1 MKLQLKSTLTL
12 ASAAALIGLTAG
24 CANTAA
30 EAPAASDV
38 AVYAGT
44 LQPMNTQITGEPT
57 TGKVKL
63 VVQGDTL
70 TAHVIVK
77 GAPAGIEHWQ
87 HFHGFKNGTE
97 ATCPTVLSD
106 ANGDGIVDLIETHP
120 TSGKTMVP
128 FIKDPASMNIA
139 HGTYPVADAQ
149 GDYHYEESIPLAKL
163 ASVFQKEFGA
173 DLDLGSRVVFI
184 HGVPEQTE
192 LPDSVASLGPI
203 PAQTTLPIAC
213 AALTRV
219 K

>member
-1 MKLQLKSTLTL
+1 MKLKSTLALVTV
-12 ASAAALIGLTAG
+12 AALTGLTAG
-24 CANTAA
+24 CASTTTT
-30 EAPAASDV
+30 APADNDV

-44 LQPMNTQITGEPT
+44 LQAMNTGVTGRAA

-63 VVQGDTL
+63 VVKGNTL
-70 TAHVIVK
+70 TAHIIARNTPPQIV
-77 GAPAGIEHWQ
+77 HWQ
-87 HFHGFKNGTE
+87 HFHGFKNGSE
-97 ATCPTVLSD
+97 ATCPTPAADV
-106 ANGDGIVDLIETHP
+106 NGDGIVDLIETHP

-128 FIKDPASMNIA
+128 FIRNPASMDIA
-139 HGTYPVADAQ
+139 HGDYPVADAN
-149 GDYHYEESIPLAKL
+149 GDYHYQESVPLDKLEAVFAKQYG
-163 ASVFQKEFGA
+163 S

-184 HGVPEQTE
+184 HGVPKGTN